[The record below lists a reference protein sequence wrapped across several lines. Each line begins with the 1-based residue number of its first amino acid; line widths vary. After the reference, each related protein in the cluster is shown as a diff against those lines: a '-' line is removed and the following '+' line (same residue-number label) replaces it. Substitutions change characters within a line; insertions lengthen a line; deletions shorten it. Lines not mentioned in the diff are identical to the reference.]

1 MEVEGGMICLSYV
14 LPPLRYL
21 GGSSRGSATGEN
33 INPLKYR
40 EISVRTRRPIAGRR
54 LRPKADLPPPYS
66 LLSPSTLS
74 FRVCVG
80 GAAVLLPCCSLQ
92 RARAGSRS
100 GAGLEGDA
108 VFSRNN
114 NLSLSNKRGRRE
126 RERGPALRTL
136 ANKCWRNKI
145 LLPNNIRGRSLLLL
159 NSAALCSVTIP
170 GKLWPPLPSPFQPCS
185 PGFAHGTPPRIP
197 APSSILRQFSPS
209 ILKQRVVR
217 IRVLYSPSY
226 LLTIYIYIYIHKRG
240 AQSNFDLSACR
251 SLPLGNEQR
260 TKRNKGEES

>member
-100 GAGLEGDA
+100 GAGLEGGA

-126 RERGPALRTL
+126 RERGPALQTL

-170 GKLWPPLPSPFQPCS
+170 GKLWPPSPLPLPTLLPGICSRHTAANPCS
-185 PGFAHGTPPRIP
+185 IVHPPPIFAFDSQTTCR
-197 APSSILRQFSPS
+197 S
-209 ILKQRVVR
+209 
-217 IRVLYSPSY
+217 YSRFVF
-226 LLTIYIYIYIHKRG
+226 TIVSLNYIYIYIHKRG

>member
-21 GGSSRGSATGEN
+21 GGSSRGGHGGATDEN

-100 GAGLEGDA
+100 GAGLEGGA

-126 RERGPALRTL
+126 RER
-136 ANKCWRNKI
+136 
-145 LLPNNIRGRSLLLL
+145 S
-159 NSAALCSVTIP
+159 
-170 GKLWPPLPSPFQPCS
+170 
-185 PGFAHGTPPRIP
+185 GFANAG
-197 APSSILRQFSPS
+197 Q
-209 ILKQRVVR
+209 
-217 IRVLYSPSY
+217 
-226 LLTIYIYIYIHKRG
+226 
-240 AQSNFDLSACR
+240 
-251 SLPLGNEQR
+251 
-260 TKRNKGEES
+260 